1 MVDNRFRVEN
11 LNNPPGQPKGKDNP
25 NLISRKSMEAFART
39 SGKSSKATYHEILK
53 RINNAK
59 DKPKKLQILRDY
71 DSEPLRM
78 LMKGAFDP
86 SIKWDLPTG
95 TPPYKANEAPVGTQ
109 HTWLAD
115 ESKKLWH
122 FLVGGNPGLSK
133 TRKET
138 MFIQVLENLSK
149 EEARLLINIKDNK
162 LNKAYKGLTANLV
175 KEAFGWNDEFMRKA
189 DV

>member
-1 MVDNRFRVEN
+1 MVDNRFKVEQ
-11 LNNPPGQPKGKDNP
+11 LNEQPKQNP
-25 NLISRKSMEAFART
+25 NLIPKKNMEAYART
-39 SGKSSKATYHEILK
+39 ANKSSKATYHEIFK

-78 LMKGAFDP
+78 IMKGAFDP

-95 TPPYKANEAPVGTQ
+95 TPPYKANEAPLGTQ

-149 EEARLLINIKDNK
+149 EEALLLINIKDKK
-162 LNKAYKGLTANLV
+162 LNRVYKGLTANLV
-175 KEAFGWNDEFMRKA
+175 KEAFNWNDNFMRIENA
-189 DV
+189 

>member
-1 MVDNRFRVEN
+1 MVDNKFRVEQ
-11 LNNPPGQPKGKDNP
+11 LNNPQQPQQNP
-25 NLISRKSMEAFART
+25 NIMSKKHMTTCASTA
-39 SGKSSKATYHEILK
+39 GKGGKATYHEILT

-59 DKPKKLQILRDY
+59 DKPKKLQILKDY

-86 SIKWDLPTG
+86 NIQWDLPTG
-95 TPPYKANEAPVGTQ
+95 LPPFKANKAPVGTQ

-138 MFIQVLENLSK
+138 MFIQVLENLSE
-149 EEARLLINIKDNK
+149 EEANLLINIKDKK
-162 LNKAYKGLTANLV
+162 LNKIYKGLTANLV
-175 KEAFGWNDEFMRKA
+175 KEAFDWNDNFMRKDA
-189 DV
+189 

>member
-1 MVDNRFRVEN
+1 
-11 LNNPPGQPKGKDNP
+11 
-25 NLISRKSMEAFART
+25 MEAYART
-39 SGKSSKATYHEILK
+39 ANKSSRATYHEILK

-59 DKPKKLQILRDY
+59 DKKKKLQILQDY

-95 TPPYKANEAPVGTQ
+95 VPPYKANEAPLGTS

-115 ESKKLWH
+115 ESAKLWH

-149 EEARLLINIKDNK
+149 DEATLLINIKDKK
-162 LNKAYKGLTANLV
+162 LNRVYKGLTANLV
-175 KEAFGWNDEFMRKA
+175 KEAFNWNDKFMRNENA
-189 DV
+189 